1 MDILNLEILNCLI
14 KESSFKTILDLNP
27 EMHKNL
33 WLAKILKTLNLE
45 AQMKHT
51 FYLIFYKQS
60 VTIQLSFLF
69 KAQSIC
75 KKRIWITW
83 DVTQLSFHVCYNLQI
98 TVERK
103 QNLEILCMSS
113 ISSYSGGQRG
123 HFGLWW
129 SSSDPQP
136 TCLSALN

>member
-1 MDILNLEILNCLI
+1 MDILNLEILNHLI

-27 EMHKNL
+27 EMHKNF

-75 KKRIWITW
+75 KKE
-83 DVTQLSFHVCYNLQI
+83 Y
-98 TVERK
+98 E
-103 QNLEILCMSS
+103 
-113 ISSYSGGQRG
+113 
-123 HFGLWW
+123 
-129 SSSDPQP
+129 
-136 TCLSALN
+136 

>member
-27 EMHKNL
+27 EMHKNF

-75 KKRIWITW
+75 KKE
-83 DVTQLSFHVCYNLQI
+83 H
-98 TVERK
+98 E
-103 QNLEILCMSS
+103 
-113 ISSYSGGQRG
+113 
-123 HFGLWW
+123 
-129 SSSDPQP
+129 
-136 TCLSALN
+136 